1 MTPSTKNQEPR
12 TAEAIMK
19 LSPKTLHILE
29 EFKRRIS
36 TKHAVVEMRLFGST
50 ARGDLR
56 CGSDIDVLVCI
67 PEVNRIIEEELFDIA
82 YDLELELDCLID
94 LIVVSTED
102 IEGQFGATPIFE
114 TILSEGIVV

>member
-1 MTPSTKNQEPR
+1 
-12 TAEAIMK
+12 MK
-19 LSPKTLHILE
+19 LSAKTLNILE

-56 CGSDIDVLVCI
+56 FGSDIDVLVCI

-82 YDLELELDCLID
+82 YDLELEHDCLID
-94 LIVVSTED
+94 MIIVSTED
-102 IEGQFGATPIFE
+102 IEGQFGSTPIFE
-114 TILSEGIVV
+114 RILSEGVVV